1 MSTNGT
7 DFAEKASPGGPE
19 RGYGNAGG
27 GRDCRVPGRSGG
39 NGIAAGPRV
48 RSVAARRLR
57 AGRPASITDRLKDGS
72 AIAQAVATV
81 VAIGVGGLFAW
92 RNAQIFRA
100 RAPHVTISHEVS
112 HRFVGTEYV
121 HIAVTAILHNRSRVN
136 IEFRDG
142 LFIIQQ
148 IAPSVDEDVEEL
160 YASVFLD
167 HEHEDLQWP
176 TLEQARRTWD
186 EDELIV
192 EPRESETETF
202 EFIVSTDVESI
213 VITSYFYNSRVL
225 GKIPDDIE
233 LREAPRLRGKLR
245 RWREV
250 RGPRGWSRTTVY
262 DILT

>member
-1 MSTNGT
+1 MEQILRKKPLPVVRSAVMAALVAAAAAACLAVPAGT
-7 DFAEKASPGGPE
+7 ASPQGPE
-19 RGYGNAGG
+19 SDQTPEG
-27 GRDCRVPGRSGG
+27 SE
-39 NGIAAGPRV
+39 
-48 RSVAARRLR
+48 R
-57 AGRPASITDRLKDGS
+57 AVPASITDRLKDGS
-72 AIAQAVATV
+72 TIAQAVATV

-148 IAPSVDEDVEEL
+148 IAPSLDEDVEEL

-176 TLEQARRTWD
+176 TLEQARRAWD

-202 EFIVSTDVESI
+202 ELIVSTDVDSI
-213 VITSYFYNSRVL
+213 VITTYFYNSRVL

-233 LREAPRLRGKLR
+233 PRDAPRLRERLR

>member
-1 MSTNGT
+1 MEQILRKKPLPVVRSAVMATLVVAATAACLAGPAGT
-7 DFAEKASPGGPE
+7 ASLQGPE
-19 RGYGNAGG
+19 SDQSPHGG
-27 GRDCRVPGRSGG
+27 SER
-39 NGIAAGPRV
+39 AA
-48 RSVAARRLR
+48 
-57 AGRPASITDRLKDGS
+57 PASVTDRLKDGS
-72 AIAQAVATV
+72 TIAQAVATV

-148 IAPSVDEDVEEL
+148 IAPSLDEDVEEL

-233 LREAPRLRGKLR
+233 LREAPRLHGKLR
-245 RWREV
+245 RWRDV

>member
-1 MSTNGT
+1 MATLVVAATAACLAGPAGT
-7 DFAEKASPGGPE
+7 ASPQAPESDQSPPGGSE
-19 RGYGNAGG
+19 R
-27 GRDCRVPGRSGG
+27 
-39 NGIAAGPRV
+39 AA
-48 RSVAARRLR
+48 
-57 AGRPASITDRLKDGS
+57 PASVTGRLKDGS

-100 RAPHVTISHEVS
+100 RATHVTISHEVS

-148 IAPSVDEDVEEL
+148 IAPSLDEDVEEL

-176 TLEQARRTWD
+176 TLEQARRAWD

-213 VITSYFYNSRVL
+213 VITTYFYNSRVL
-225 GKIPDDIE
+225 GKIPGRHRAQGRAE
-233 LREAPRLRGKLR
+233 AAREAAPLARGQRAAGLEQDHRL
-245 RWREV
+245 
-250 RGPRGWSRTTVY
+250 
-262 DILT
+262 

>member
-1 MSTNGT
+1 MEQILRKKPLPVVRSAVMATLVVAATAACLAGPAGT
-7 DFAEKASPGGPE
+7 ASLQGPE
-19 RGYGNAGG
+19 SDQSPHGG
-27 GRDCRVPGRSGG
+27 SE
-39 NGIAAGPRV
+39 
-48 RSVAARRLR
+48 
-57 AGRPASITDRLKDGS
+57 RPASATITDRLKDGS

-148 IAPSVDEDVEEL
+148 IAPSLDEDVEEL

>member
-1 MSTNGT
+1 MEQILWKKPLPAVRSAVMATLVVAATAACLVGPAGT
-7 DFAEKASPGGPE
+7 ASLQGPE
-19 RGYGNAGG
+19 SDQSPHGG
-27 GRDCRVPGRSGG
+27 SE
-39 NGIAAGPRV
+39 
-48 RSVAARRLR
+48 
-57 AGRPASITDRLKDGS
+57 RPASATITDRLKDGS
-72 AIAQAVATV
+72 AIAQAAATV

-148 IAPSVDEDVEEL
+148 IAPSLDEDVEEL

>member
-1 MSTNGT
+1 MEQILGKKPLPAVRSAVMAALVMAATAACLAGPAGT
-7 DFAEKASPGGPE
+7 ASPQGIESDQSPPGGSE
-19 RGYGNAGG
+19 R
-27 GRDCRVPGRSGG
+27 
-39 NGIAAGPRV
+39 AA
-48 RSVAARRLR
+48 SVT
-57 AGRPASITDRLKDGS
+57 GRLKDGS
-72 AIAQAVATV
+72 AIAQAVAAV

-92 RNAQIFRA
+92 RNSQIFRA

-136 IEFRDG
+136 INFRDG

-148 IAPSVDEDVEEL
+148 IAPSLDEDVEEL

-176 TLEQARRTWD
+176 TLEQARRAWD

-192 EPRESETETF
+192 EPRESETDTF

-213 VITSYFYNSRVL
+213 VITTYFYNSRVL
-225 GKIPDDIE
+225 GKIPDEIE
-233 LREAPRLRGKLR
+233 PRDAPRLRGKLR
-245 RWREV
+245 RWRDV

>member
-1 MSTNGT
+1 MEQISRKNPLPVVRSAVMATLVVAATAACLVGPAGT
-7 DFAEKASPGGPE
+7 ASPQGIESDQSPHGGSE
-19 RGYGNAGG
+19 RA
-27 GRDCRVPGRSGG
+27 V
-39 NGIAAGPRV
+39 
-48 RSVAARRLR
+48 
-57 AGRPASITDRLKDGS
+57 PASITGRLKDGS

-148 IAPSVDEDVEEL
+148 IAPSLDEDVEEL

-176 TLEQARRTWD
+176 TLEQARRAWD

-213 VITSYFYNSRVL
+213 VITTYFYNSRVL

>member
-1 MSTNGT
+1 MEQILRKKPLPAVRSAVLAALVVAATAACLAGPAGT
-7 DFAEKASPGGPE
+7 ASSQGPE
-19 RGYGNAGG
+19 ADQSPHGG
-27 GRDCRVPGRSGG
+27 SE
-39 NGIAAGPRV
+39 
-48 RSVAARRLR
+48 R
-57 AGRPASITDRLKDGS
+57 AVSASITDRLKDGS

-81 VAIGVGGLFAW
+81 IAIGVGGLFTW

-148 IAPSVDEDVEEL
+148 IAPSLDENVEEL

-167 HEHEDLQWP
+167 HEYEDLQWP
-176 TLEQARRTWD
+176 TLEQARRAWD

-192 EPRESETETF
+192 EPRESETDTF

-213 VITSYFYNSRVL
+213 VITTYFYNSRVL
-225 GKIPDDIE
+225 GKIPDEIE
-233 LREAPRLRGKLR
+233 PRDAPRLRGKLR

>member
-1 MSTNGT
+1 MEQILRKKPLPVVRSAVMATLVVAATAACLAGPAGT
-7 DFAEKASPGGPE
+7 ASPQGPE
-19 RGYGNAGG
+19 S
-27 GRDCRVPGRSGG
+27 DQSPSGG
-39 NGIAAGPRV
+39 
-48 RSVAARRLR
+48 SER
-57 AGRPASITDRLKDGS
+57 AVPASITDRLKDGS
-72 AIAQAVATV
+72 AIAQAAATV
-81 VAIGVGGLFAW
+81 IAIGVGGLFAW

-148 IAPSVDEDVEEL
+148 IAPSLDEDVEEL

-176 TLEQARRTWD
+176 TLEQARRAWD

-213 VITSYFYNSRVL
+213 VITTYFYNSRVL

-233 LREAPRLRGKLR
+233 LREAPRLHGKLR
-245 RWREV
+245 RWRDV

>member
-1 MSTNGT
+1 MQRHSRTLT
-7 DFAEKASPGGPE
+7 PASPVH
-19 RGYGNAGG
+19 YY
-27 GRDCRVPGRSGG
+27 
-39 NGIAAGPRV
+39 
-48 RSVAARRLR
+48 
-57 AGRPASITDRLKDGS
+57 S
-72 AIAQAVATV
+72 ALYI
-81 VAIGVGGLFAW
+81 
-92 RNAQIFRA
+92 RA

-148 IAPSVDEDVEEL
+148 IAPSLDEDVEEL

-176 TLEQARRTWD
+176 TLEQARRAWD

-213 VITSYFYNSRVL
+213 VITTYFYNSRVL

-233 LREAPRLRGKLR
+233 LRDAPRLRGKLR

>member
-1 MSTNGT
+1 MEQILRKKPLPAVRSAVMATLVVAAAAACLAVPAGT
-7 DFAEKASPGGPE
+7 ASSQGPE
-19 RGYGNAGG
+19 SDQSPHGG
-27 GRDCRVPGRSGG
+27 SERTVPD
-39 NGIAAGPRV
+39 
-48 RSVAARRLR
+48 SVT
-57 AGRPASITDRLKDGS
+57 GRLKDGS

-121 HIAVTAILHNRSRVN
+121 HIAVTAILHNRPRVN

-148 IAPSVDEDVEEL
+148 IAPSLDEDVEEL

-176 TLEQARRTWD
+176 TLEQARRAWD

-262 DILT
+262 DILA

>member
-1 MSTNGT
+1 MEQILRKKPLPVVRSAVMATLVVAATAACLVGPAGT
-7 DFAEKASPGGPE
+7 ASSQGPE
-19 RGYGNAGG
+19 SDQSPHGG
-27 GRDCRVPGRSGG
+27 SER
-39 NGIAAGPRV
+39 AASA
-48 RSVAARRLR
+48 SV
-57 AGRPASITDRLKDGS
+57 TDRLKDGS

-148 IAPSVDEDVEEL
+148 IAPSLDEDVEEL

-176 TLEQARRTWD
+176 TLEQARRAWD

-213 VITSYFYNSRVL
+213 VITTYFYNSRVL